1 MGRVWVLDTETKGTG
16 AEMLPLEKVLREP
29 GPGRPPVLAPTGAR
43 GKAPRPEPESHW
55 RFKVVDV
62 MTQRPLAED
71 VDVRATID
79 ALADVRSPVDVAV
92 YARGSP
98 SQGWRPLTLRDRKKL
113 WGLRRP
119 SRAEGPGG
127 LDPDAAR

>member
-29 GPGRPPVLAPTGAR
+29 ASGRAPVLAPSGTPRRAPQTGPA
-43 GKAPRPEPESHW
+43 SQW

-71 VDVRATID
+71 VDVRTTID
-79 ALADVRSPVDVAV
+79 ALAEVRSPVDVAV
-92 YARGSP
+92 YARESP
-98 SQGWRPLTLRDRKKL
+98 TQAWRPLTLRDRKKL

-119 SRAEGPGG
+119 S
-127 LDPDAAR
+127 